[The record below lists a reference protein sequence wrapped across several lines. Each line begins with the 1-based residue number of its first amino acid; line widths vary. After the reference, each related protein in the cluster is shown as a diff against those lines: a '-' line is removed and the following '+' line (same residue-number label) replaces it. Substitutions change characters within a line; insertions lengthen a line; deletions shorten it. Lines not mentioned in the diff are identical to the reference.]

1 MRKSFIFPALLFA
14 LIALSAACGPRSDDT
29 TPEMAERLLKL
40 RGYFLTQ
47 EDFFK
52 AIRLGDGRAVKAF
65 LQAGMDPN
73 VRDQNGQSALN
84 FALENTDAS
93 MIEPLMQKA
102 DLHSPDGAGNT
113 PIYMALKHNHR
124 EIFERFLE
132 RGFDVNSVGRTGV
145 VGKQT
150 LLQLA
155 VQKRDEPV
163 VKQLL
168 EKGADPNRAD
178 EKGTVPLFETVSR
191 ESPSLAIMTMLIEKG
206 ADVNRT
212 KPETG
217 STALLYAAANFRF
230 RSDAKLEVLRILLDK
245 GADPNKQEIANGYTA
260 LMHVA
265 LDYQMPPET
274 REQMLKALYDKG
286 ADKNLKTTDGKTV
299 QDLLKEIASP
309 ENVRSTNN

>member
-1 MRKSFIFPALLFA
+1 MLFA
-14 LIALSAACGPRSDDT
+14 FIAFSTACGPRSDDT

-47 EDFFK
+47 QDFFK

-73 VRDQNGQSALN
+73 VRDRNGQSAFN

-102 DLHSPDGAGNT
+102 DLRSPDGAGNT
-113 PIYMALKHNHR
+113 PIYMALKHNHA

-132 RGFDVNSVGRTGV
+132 GGFDVNSVGRTGV

-155 VQKRDEPV
+155 VQKRNESL
-163 VKQLL
+163 VKRLL

-178 EKGTVPLFETVSR
+178 EKGIVPLFETVSR
-191 ESPSLAIMTMLIEKG
+191 EGPSTVIMNLLIEKG
-206 ADVNRT
+206 ANVNYAN
-212 KPETG
+212 PETG
-217 STALLYAAANFRF
+217 STALLSAASNFRLK
-230 RSDAKLEVLRILLDK
+230 SDAKLEVLRMLLDK

-274 REQMLKALYDKG
+274 REQMLKALLDHG
-286 ADKNLKTTDGKTV
+286 ADKNLKTIDGKTV

-309 ENVRSTNN
+309 ENSREPNN